1 MNTEIFRKKSLDQV
15 KSPENLDDYIQ
26 VSNPCIWLLLV
37 SVIVLLVGVCI
48 WGAFGHIDSTVET
61 SVRAENGAL
70 VCYIAEADIFSVQK
84 GMTVRF
90 HDYETVITEIGEK
103 DDLGYACTLQ
113 SAQTI
118 PDGFYE
124 GRIIIKSIKPLSFVL
139 N

>member
-26 VSNPCIWLLLV
+26 VSNPGIWLLLV

-48 WGAFGHIDSTVET
+48 WGVFGHIDSIVET
-61 SVRAENGAL
+61 SVRAESGTL
-70 VCYIAEADIFSVQK
+70 VCYIAEADIYSVQK
-84 GMTVRF
+84 GLTVRF
-90 HDYETVITEIGEK
+90 HDYEAVVTEIGQK
-103 DDLGYACTLQ
+103 DDPGYVCTLQ
-113 SAQTI
+113 SGQTI

-124 GRIIIKSIKPLSFVL
+124 GKILIQSVKPLSFVL